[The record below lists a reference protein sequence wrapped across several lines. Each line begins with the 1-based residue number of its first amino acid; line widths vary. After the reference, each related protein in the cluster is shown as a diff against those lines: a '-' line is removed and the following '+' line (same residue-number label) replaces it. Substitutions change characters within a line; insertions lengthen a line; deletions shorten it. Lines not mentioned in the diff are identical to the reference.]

1 MGVYRKVRKSWEAG
15 NQSVVKP
22 PPELTV
28 RSKRVA
34 EPTAGSE
41 GGPARQDA
49 DALAG
54 GWEPF
59 WYSIHPICFDG
70 VSFSLI
76 DGR

>member
-1 MGVYRKVRKSWEAG
+1 MRWRAKCSLTAG
-15 NQSVVKP
+15 TFQSVVKP

-54 GWEPF
+54 GWGAVLVLDPSHLF
-59 WYSIHPICFDG
+59 
-70 VSFSLI
+70 
-76 DGR
+76 